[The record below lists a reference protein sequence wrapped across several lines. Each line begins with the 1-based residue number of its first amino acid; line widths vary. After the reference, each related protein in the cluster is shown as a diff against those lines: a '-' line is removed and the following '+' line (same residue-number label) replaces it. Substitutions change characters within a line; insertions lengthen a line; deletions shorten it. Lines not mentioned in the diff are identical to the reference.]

1 MALGCCSSSR
11 QLTSVSFNHDQNL
24 STCLNRGLLVAAP
37 QPHSQARDDGPGK
50 HQPHDSHMRSFFI
63 SLFQMFII
71 DFIFQGTDRQTTRGR
86 ADNGRGIVY
95 FSLNSCRQRIKTS
108 LPRLWL
114 TSRRNLSRQSRR
126 NDKFRRNPRPR
137 LLAACVCVCLR
148 RERNPFFFRQIVFRI
163 TTPTCRTPL

>member
-1 MALGCCSSSR
+1 MLKPRTFGR
-11 QLTSVSFNHDQNL
+11 
-24 STCLNRGLLVAAP
+24 RP

-50 HQPHDSHMRSFFI
+50 HQPHDSHMRSFFF

-95 FSLNSCRQRIKTS
+95 FSLNSRRQRIETS

-126 NDKFRRNPRPR
+126 SDKFCRNPRPR
-137 LLAACVCVCLR
+137 PGPGYWRRASVCVYAG
-148 RERNPFFFRQIVFRI
+148 NAIHFFFFPQPRPDCVQDNNTYVPHTAVNTLWPSERAHA
-163 TTPTCRTPL
+163 CARV